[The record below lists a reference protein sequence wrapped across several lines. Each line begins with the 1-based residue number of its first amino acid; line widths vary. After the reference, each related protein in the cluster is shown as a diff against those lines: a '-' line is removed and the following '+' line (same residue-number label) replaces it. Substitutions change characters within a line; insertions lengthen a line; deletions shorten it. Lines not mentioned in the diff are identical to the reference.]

1 MSSPVWSQ
9 PIVIPV
15 STFGCFWLKFFLKDP
30 YFPYFPNVIDLAL
43 RVRCVTSPTTLRQ
56 RRYLGFTSHQY
67 IGNTETGPRLN
78 VSSEKAE
85 E

>member
-1 MSSPVWSQ
+1 ME
-9 PIVIPV
+9 
-15 STFGCFWLKFFLKDP
+15 STYCHPGVDVRMFLVMFFLKDP
-30 YFPYFPNVIDLAL
+30 YFPYFPNVIHLAL
-43 RVRCVTSPTTLRQ
+43 RVRCVTSHTTLNR

-67 IGNTETGPRLN
+67 KGNTETGPRLN